1 MAEVTMKQAVDMLF
15 TGRCNVI
22 TAAKAADT
30 DPETLKRLLAERVKD
45 SPAQSPLQLT
55 LDLR

>member
-1 MAEVTMKQAVDMLF
+1 MAEVTMRQAVDMLF
-15 TGRCNVI
+15 TGQCNVI
-22 TAAKAADT
+22 AAAKAADT

-45 SPAQSPLQLT
+45 SPTQSPLQLT